1 MVDVLQGYYGGM
13 GEMLARPRL
22 EISDAQGGIGRPGD
36 WEFDQNPGSWHLD
49 RGEIEYRANLLWV
62 KGLELL

>member
-22 EISDAQGGIGRPGD
+22 EISDAQGRVAACFVRVQMPKEGLVDLGIESLTKTPVPD
-36 WEFDQNPGSWHLD
+36 ILT
-49 RGEIEYRANLLWV
+49 GE
-62 KGLELL
+62 K